1 MSSKLTLGLTIGAS
15 LATSFFSS
23 TSKARKQIGNLDTSI
38 ANLQKQKVN
47 IKQFQQLSRYGAIGA
62 TAMYKL
68 RRELNTA
75 GIDTNNLDNET
86 RRLNQSLAIL
96 NRTQKLDLNIGKI
109 TNELKQAK
117 SEVLAIVGYG
127 YGLSKLYGGASTT
140 IKAQGEIKT
149 LGISDIG
156 VKSITKSAHEMAMD
170 FGQITAPEYIRASY
184 DIKSGIASLTEAG
197 VNNYTKLAATT
208 AIATKS
214 TVGEMTKLYALG
226 YGIFR
231 KDFASDDEFAA
242 QFSGGIS
249 AAVQAFRT
257 DGSDLSQGFSNI
269 GASASSMG
277 VTLAEQLSII
287 GVAKSSFNSA
297 SEAGTSYRSFLDNVG
312 KAEKELNI
320 QLTDSR
326 GKMLPMVDILDAVSA
341 KFDNLEDVAQSD
353 ALKSAFGSAEAVKLI
368 KGLIDKTDELRD
380 SQKSLQDAMSSGSSQ
395 AEQMAKMAQQGHGIE
410 RIGNAFSYLG
420 YTFGKV
426 LEPVFNGVANLLY
439 FTASG
444 FALVDSHIS
453 WLIPSV
459 TGLTLGIG
467 AVIVVM
473 KTWRLVSLGLSL
485 VKLVLI
491 KEINIFRLAMIS
503 STFAMKAYTLSA
515 TLLSGTLKVV
525 GGALRF
531 VGTSLAW
538 VGKALLMNPIGLAV
552 TAIGLAV
559 FAIYKY
565 WQPIK
570 SFFSGLWMQVKTA
583 FGGGLSNIG
592 TLILNW
598 SPLGL
603 FYKVF
608 AGVLGWF
615 GVELPETFTGFGSK
629 MVSSLMDGIKG
640 LLPDVGGL
648 LNSIPMP
655 DWLKN
660 KMGIKPIELPKQGLD
675 VKYTQPEPKR
685 VQAALRG
692 RPQMQNHIEVTVHN
706 PASTVEVEQAITNAM
721 GRQFAGVPLT
731 DMDY

>member
-1 MSSKLTLGLTIGAS
+1 MSSKLTLALTIGAS
-15 LATSFFSS
+15 VAASFFTS
-23 TSKARKQIGNLDTSI
+23 TNQARKQIGNIDTSI
-38 ANLQKQKVN
+38 AALRKQKVN
-47 IKQFQQLSRYGAIGA
+47 IKQFQQLSRDSASSA
-62 TAMYKL
+62 TKVNKL
-68 RRELNTA
+68 GQTLKKT
-75 GIDTNNLDNET
+75 GIQTHNLDEET
-86 RRLNQSLAIL
+86 RRLNQSLFIL
-96 NRTQKLDLNIGKI
+96 SRTKKLDLNIGKV

-117 SEVLAIVGYG
+117 AEVIAIIGYG
-127 YGLSKLYGGASTT
+127 YSLNKLYGSAATT
-140 IKAQGEIKT
+140 IKAQGEVKT
-149 LGISDIG
+149 LGISDLG
-156 VKSITKSAHEMAMD
+156 VKDITKSGHQMAME

-231 KDFASDDEFAA
+231 KDFASDDEFGA
-242 QFSGGIS
+242 QFSGGIA

-312 KAEKELNI
+312 KAEQELNI

-326 GKMLPMVDILDAVSA
+326 GKMLPMVEILDAISS

-380 SQKSLQDAMSSGSSQ
+380 SQTSLQEAMSNGSSQ
-395 AEQMAKMAQQGHGIE
+395 ADQMAKMAQQGYGIE
-410 RIGNAFSYLG
+410 RLGNAFSYLG

-426 LEPVFNGVANLLY
+426 LEPMFNGMAIGASIVANSI
-439 FTASG
+439 AW
-444 FALVDSHIS
+444 VDSHVT
-453 WLIPSV
+453 WLIPSL
-459 TGLTLGIG
+459 TGLAIGIG
-467 AVIVVM
+467 AVIIGF
-473 KTWRLVSLGLSL
+473 KTMRLAALGLSL

-491 KEINIFRLAMIS
+491 KEINVFRLAMVN
-503 STFAMKAYTLSA
+503 STFAMKVYTLST
-515 TLLSGTLKVV
+515 TLLSGAMKIV

-531 VGTSLAW
+531 VGTSIVW
-538 VGKALLMNPIGLAV
+538 VGRMLLMNPIGLAV
-552 TAIGLAV
+552 TAIGLAA

-570 SFFSGLWMQVKTA
+570 VFFSGLWVQVKTA
-583 FGGGLSNIG
+583 FDSGLSGIG
-592 TLILNW
+592 ALILNW
-598 SPLGL
+598 SPMGL
-603 FYKVF
+603 FYKAF

-615 GVELPETFTGFGSK
+615 GVELPESFTGFGGK
-629 MVSSLMDGIKG
+629 MVGSLIDGMKS

-655 DWLKN
+655 DWLKS
-660 KMGIKPIELPKQGLD
+660 KLGIDPVEMPSQGLD

-692 RPQMQNHIEVTVHN
+692 RPAMKNDIHVTVNN
-706 PASTVEVEQAITNAM
+706 PASTVEVEQAITHAL

-731 DMDY
+731 DTDY